1 MEPQPSIFQ
10 EFQSD
15 DKQQFL
21 DVQIIL
27 VFQLIHYLYF
37 SYRTYKKQSSFF
49 NQIGPTMILKSCLL
63 LSFYIVFKKIKYS
76 SNEFIL
82 GHLIIGVIFQIAS
95 LLYEKQFAQVVYQ
108 FTIMVQYSYFVQ
120 QMTEESIGFLCQ
132 ATQYAQSLAFI
143 YHLFQMFKNKNV
155 TTLSPFQLKIHILE
169 SMLQITLSLTS
180 KNNIISL
187 GPGIVYLLSS
197 MFCLRV
203 QNELMNIKQEKKTS
217 GKQKS
222 Q

>member
-1 MEPQPSIFQ
+1 MEPQPSILQDFPS
-10 EFQSD
+10 E

-21 DVQIIL
+21 DIQL
-27 VFQLIHYLYF
+27 VLAFQLVHYCYF
-37 SYRTYKKQSSFF
+37 GFRTYKKESSFF
-49 NQIGPTMILKSCLL
+49 NQIGPTMILKTCLI

-82 GHLIIGVIFQIAS
+82 GHLIIGIIFQIAA

-108 FTIMVQYSYFVQ
+108 FTILVQYSYFVQ

-143 YHLFQMFKNKNV
+143 YHLFQMFKNKNG
-155 TTLSPFQLKIHILE
+155 TTLSPFQVKIHVLE

-180 KNNIISL
+180 KHNIISC
-187 GPGIVYLLSS
+187 GPGVVYLLSS
-197 MFCLRV
+197 LFCLRV
-203 QNELMNIKQEKKTS
+203 QKELLQIQEKKTV